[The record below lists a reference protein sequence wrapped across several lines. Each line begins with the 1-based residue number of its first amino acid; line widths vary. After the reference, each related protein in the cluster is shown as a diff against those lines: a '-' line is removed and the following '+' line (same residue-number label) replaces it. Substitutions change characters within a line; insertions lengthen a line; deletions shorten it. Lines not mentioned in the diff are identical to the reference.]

1 MTIGAISH
9 NNLTILP
16 FSLFPTPNPS
26 PLLFHFLLPLSQH
39 TQPFLPLSFLHHFS
53 TSFLLSHLL
62 NTTQLSTNFFFSFS
76 FFVSFCPTSWF
87 LHLNPMPFMNLSF
100 GGGEMEEATHI
111 GVGTGA
117 GSDQG
122 CYGGV
127 AGKKEKILFFN
138 NNKWYDSYVLC
149 VID

>member
-1 MTIGAISH
+1 MGPYQAHFIICIIEAPYQQHDAVFRQEDDNVLPDDEKNVHSPSTALAVTLQFRRQPPPPPSSSSPTRGEDLRALGARG
-9 NNLTILP
+9 
-16 FSLFPTPNPS
+16 FSLN
-26 PLLFHFLLPLSQH
+26 
-39 TQPFLPLSFLHHFS
+39 
-53 TSFLLSHLL
+53 
-62 NTTQLSTNFFFSFS
+62 
-76 FFVSFCPTSWF
+76 
-87 LHLNPMPFMNLSF
+87 LNPMPFMNLSF

-138 NNKWYDSYVLC
+138 NNK
-149 VID
+149 

>member
-1 MTIGAISH
+1 MTQTTLALLGLTTTNQTNPLSIAYQQHDAVFRQEDDNVLPDDEKNVHSPSTALAVTLQFRRQPPPPPSSSSPTRGEDLRALGARG
-9 NNLTILP
+9 
-16 FSLFPTPNPS
+16 FSLN
-26 PLLFHFLLPLSQH
+26 
-39 TQPFLPLSFLHHFS
+39 
-53 TSFLLSHLL
+53 
-62 NTTQLSTNFFFSFS
+62 
-76 FFVSFCPTSWF
+76 
-87 LHLNPMPFMNLSF
+87 LNPMPFMNLSF

-138 NNKWYDSYVLC
+138 NNK
-149 VID
+149 